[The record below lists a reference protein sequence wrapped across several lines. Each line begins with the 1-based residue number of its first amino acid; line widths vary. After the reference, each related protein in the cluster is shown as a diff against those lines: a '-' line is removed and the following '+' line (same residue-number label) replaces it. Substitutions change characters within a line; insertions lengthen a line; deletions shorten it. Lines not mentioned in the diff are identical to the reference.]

1 MLSIVCFLHQPL
13 PTLTGIVWQRAL
25 VVDALNWALLR
36 GCSLACALHSAGRG
50 GGGGG
55 GLLGHSVVLWA
66 DVESSSSE
74 PPGARTVIERMLW
87 VLIAFLPAFAPD
99 IMHDESVLL
108 GTAGVD

>member
-1 MLSIVCFLHQPL
+1 MRSIGRCF
-13 PTLTGIVWQRAL
+13 
-25 VVDALNWALLR
+25 VDVLL
-36 GCSLACALHSAGRG
+36 LAPCTRPDGE
-50 GGGGG
+50 GGGG